1 MRDVLRREGPP
12 CPARQGRVL
21 GWAVAGAFLVKG
33 LLWLALAAASWATF

>member
-1 MRDVLRREGPP
+1 MSRVLRRDAPS
-12 CPARQGRVL
+12 CPARRGRVL

>member
-1 MRDVLRREGPP
+1 MSRVLRHEAQS
-12 CPARQGRVL
+12 CPARRGRVL